1 MDDAT
6 RTAVMD
12 AVGDDAE
19 AAAMVAKLEPVLVKA
34 LAAVAKQGLEAGAIP
49 GTAEAVAAASATSAN
64 ATIAPGMRA
73 EPVDL
78 TTAPPRWNAVEALAR
93 WLLRHGHKVAEA

>member
-1 MDDAT
+1 
-6 RTAVMD
+6 
-12 AVGDDAE
+12 
-19 AAAMVAKLEPVLVKA
+19 MVAKLEPVLVKA

-49 GTAEAVAAASATSAN
+49 GTAEAVAAASAH